1 MSDANNAPA
10 VPAVEEIPGHKVFAG
25 NLAYSTTD
33 EGLKTFFAP
42 VAADVLSAQVILR
55 GTRSAGYGFVAF
67 KDAASAEKAVSL
79 LNKKELDGRE
89 VIVEKASRRGA
100 KAPTG
105 EVTEAEANGDAK
117 ADASAPK
124 AEGDAATPKPK
135 KKKAPRKKKAAKATT
150 TEGAAPEAAADG
162 TTAATTTEG
171 DKKKK
176 APKAPRKPKVV
187 RPAGEAPEGE
197 PSKNMLFVANLG
209 FTIDDAGL
217 STLFTDAGIKV
228 VSARVVK
235 RRWGTPRRSKG
246 YGFVD
251 VGTEDEQKKAI
262 AALQGKE
269 VAGREIAV
277 KIAVDSAKDSESEA
291 PVKDDYLSPK
301 FLAEPTTTTSRSQA
315 QTYAERRRAAQKAAE
330 IKHEQNRK
338 RSRRELEEAARE
350 NQTTSLFARAEN
362 EGGSKA
368 MDMMRK
374 MGFKPGQS
382 LGRNDA
388 DDEDAD
394 APPESNPGL
403 GIKTKHR
410 VEPVTASIWEGRKGL
425 GLGKRAPSP
434 SRVASERKSK
444 VARVAAVESETR
456 EDFRDRSRDE
466 WAERRAE
473 GQLAAARR
481 TCVTLDDK
489 AGVEYNV
496 FWLDIHKLASFP
508 PDLLAA
514 LQLDLSTARQQVEE
528 EDAQVLQDTALA
540 ERLRREVQTYRLHSL
555 DDIDDQ
561 PPTAQVSSAKPVTEQ
576 QIQEA
581 RQHLALSAQQRL
593 ENLLAYLR
601 ERHAYC
607 FWCGAQYDDDQD
619 MLQSCPGPEEDLH

>member
-10 VPAVEEIPGHKVFAG
+10 AAPVVEETPGHKVFAG

-33 EGLKTFFAP
+33 DGLKAFFAP

-89 VIVEKASRRGA
+89 VIVEVAKPAEQKDKERSEKRASKKASRRGA

-117 ADASAPK
+117 ADATATK

-162 TTAATTTEG
+162 TTAAATTTEG

-217 STLFTDAGIKV
+217 SALFTEAGINV

-251 VGTEDEQKKAI
+251 VGSEDEQKKAI

-277 KIAVDSAKDSESEA
+277 KIAVDSVKDSENEA
-291 PVKDDYLSPK
+291 PAK
-301 FLAEPTTTTSRSQA
+301 ATTT
-315 QTYAERRRAAQKAAE
+315 
-330 IKHEQNRK
+330 
-338 RSRRELEEAARE
+338 EAA
-350 NQTTSLFARAEN
+350 
-362 EGGSKA
+362 
-368 MDMMRK
+368 
-374 MGFKPGQS
+374 
-382 LGRNDA
+382 
-388 DDEDAD
+388 
-394 APPESNPGL
+394 AP
-403 GIKTKHR
+403 
-410 VEPVTASIWEGRKGL
+410 
-425 GLGKRAPSP
+425 
-434 SRVASERKSK
+434 
-444 VARVAAVESETR
+444 AA
-456 EDFRDRSRDE
+456 
-466 WAERRAE
+466 
-473 GQLAAARR
+473 
-481 TCVTLDDK
+481 
-489 AGVEYNV
+489 
-496 FWLDIHKLASFP
+496 
-508 PDLLAA
+508 
-514 LQLDLSTARQQVEE
+514 
-528 EDAQVLQDTALA
+528 
-540 ERLRREVQTYRLHSL
+540 
-555 DDIDDQ
+555 
-561 PPTAQVSSAKPVTEQ
+561 
-576 QIQEA
+576 
-581 RQHLALSAQQRL
+581 
-593 ENLLAYLR
+593 
-601 ERHAYC
+601 
-607 FWCGAQYDDDQD
+607 
-619 MLQSCPGPEEDLH
+619 